1 MNIQLTISMLV
12 SDRMETLGKC
22 LASLKPLLRELDSE
36 LIVVFTGKNEETLEL
51 VRQYTSH
58 IIPFEW
64 CNDFSKARNAGLKEG
79 RGVWFLYM
87 DDDEWFDDT
96 TEIIRFFKSGEYK
109 NYRSACYVARN
120 YLDLEGKSFSDGD
133 VGRMCRLT
141 PETQFIYSIHE
152 NLNPFEEP
160 CKRLSA
166 FVHHYGYARKET
178 LGRKETRTSRNL
190 PLLLE
195 MYEKEPDSPWCCMQ
209 IAQEYRSVGEFES
222 AVEYCRKGLKF
233 ARKEV
238 RISNYELWLQVN
250 LPLLISFTGDLRLAL
265 EEGEQILRHPRTLE
279 AGIMHI
285 CVILT
290 SLCRQ
295 LRECDKGLKYIQLY
309 REKLLYLMKH
319 PEKAMLQRSAGLTL
333 DKGKEEMVP
342 MYLDGL
348 SLTLDIKDFRMAR
361 KLLSWLPWEDKA
373 QMTPYYSHMEEWKR
387 VYEDQK
393 DEILQAFD
401 SLDTTNSYVCIQK
414 ALFAEKQGQIEKAE
428 VLWKTCASDCP
439 AGFQWELME
448 IAVRNHFQVEPLLEQ
463 MSPEIWNG
471 YAEMVAERKELGQL
485 QEFCQNI
492 MPLLEKRPFYRRK
505 LEQSYLEKLLTTE
518 LLDSSRLVKLLNQ
531 YCTSVCTD
539 ATALYR
545 EEVLADPEAYALPT
559 RYRFA
564 VPLGKALRLI
574 DNGEFIE
581 SFPYLKEALHVY
593 PGMAGAVG
601 QLVRYLEDEVQA
613 PKRSVSEE
621 FEMLGGQ
628 VKQVLRGLMKAGQ
641 WEEAY
646 KVMGQVITLLPDDL
660 EVLQMK
666 QEILRLGV

>member
-36 LIVVFTGKNEETLEL
+36 LIVVFTGKNEETLDL

-79 RGVWFLYM
+79 RGEWFLYL

-96 TEIIRFFKSGEYK
+96 AEIIRFFKSGEYRH
-109 NYRSACYVARN
+109 YSSACYVARN
-120 YLDLEGKSFSDGD
+120 YLDLEGSRYSDGD

-141 PETQFIYSIHE
+141 PETRFIYSIHE
-152 NLNPFEEP
+152 SLNPFEEP
-160 CKRLSA
+160 CKKLSA

-178 LGRKETRTSRNL
+178 FARKDTRTSRNL

-195 MYEKEPDSPWCCMQ
+195 MYEKEPESPWCCMQ

-222 AVEYCRKGLKF
+222 AVEYCRKGLEL

-265 EEGEQILRHPRTLE
+265 KEGEQILRHPRTLE
-279 AGIMHI
+279 AGAMHI
-285 CVILT
+285 SVILT

-319 PEKAMLQRSAGLTL
+319 PETAMLQRSAGLTL
-333 DKGKEEMVP
+333 DKGKEEMAP

-348 SLTLDIKDFRMAR
+348 YLALDIKDFRMAR
-361 KLLSWLPWEDKA
+361 KLLSWLPWEDKT
-373 QMTPYYSHMEEWKR
+373 QMTPYYPHLEEWKR
-387 VYEDQK
+387 IHEDQRE
-393 DEILQAFD
+393 EILREYD

-414 ALFAEKQGQIEKAE
+414 TLFAEKQGQIGKAE

-448 IAVRNHFQVEPLLEQ
+448 IAVRNHFELEPLLEQ
-463 MSPEIWNG
+463 MSPETWNG
-471 YAEMVAERKELGQL
+471 YAEMVAERKESGQL
-485 QEFCQNI
+485 QEFFQNI
-492 MPLLEKRPFYRRK
+492 MPLLAKHPFYGRK

-518 LLDSSRLVKLLNQ
+518 LLDSSRLVQLLNQ
-531 YCTSVCTD
+531 YCASVCTD
-539 ATALYR
+539 AAALYR
-545 EEVLADPEAYALPT
+545 EEVLAEPEAYALPT

-564 VPLGKALRLI
+564 MILGEALRLI
-574 DNGEFIE
+574 DNGNFID
-581 SFPYLKEALHVY
+581 SFPHLKEALHVY
-593 PGMAGAVG
+593 PEMAGAVG
-601 QLVRYLEDEVQA
+601 QLVRYLEDEAQA
-613 PKRSVSEE
+613 PQHSASEE

-628 VKQVLRGLMKAGQ
+628 VKQVLRGLMDAKQ
-641 WEEAY
+641 WDEAY
-646 KVMGQVITLLPDDL
+646 AVMGQLLSLLPDDL

-666 QEILRLGV
+666 QEILRLGI

>member
-79 RGVWFLYM
+79 RGEWFLYL

-96 TEIIRFFKSGEYK
+96 TEIIRVFERGEYK

-120 YLDLEGKSFSDGD
+120 YLDLEGKSYSDGD

-152 NLNPFEEP
+152 NLNTFEEP

-166 FVHHYGYARKET
+166 FVHHYGYAKKET
-178 LGRKETRTSRNL
+178 FAWKETRTSRNL

-209 IAQEYRSVGEFES
+209 IAQEYRSVGEFEQ
-222 AVEYCRKGLKF
+222 AVEYCRKGLEF

-333 DKGKEEMVP
+333 DKGKEEMAP

-348 SLTLDIKDFRMAR
+348 SFALDIKDFRMAR

-646 KVMGQVITLLPDDL
+646 KVMGQLITLLPDDL